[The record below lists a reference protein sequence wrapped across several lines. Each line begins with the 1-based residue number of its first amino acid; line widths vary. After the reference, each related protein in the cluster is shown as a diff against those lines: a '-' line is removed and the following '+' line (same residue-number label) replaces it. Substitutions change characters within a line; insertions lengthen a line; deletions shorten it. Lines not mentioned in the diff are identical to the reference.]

1 MSCNCAK
8 RGVAIGNHDL
18 FTSGERTVAV
28 TVCNDKSAYCCRKK
42 DEVEVLFWNSVIP
55 KQDAPNVE
63 YFTRPLPAAAI
74 EDATVTLSGFEANK
88 EYEISV
94 ETVGYKMGDVYN
106 AYLDMNLTDTP
117 TREETAALKEASKP
131 KQTAFT
137 VTSDADG
144 VIEFSLSQTENQVDF
159 IKVKV

>member
-1 MSCNCAK
+1 
-8 RGVAIGNHDL
+8 L
-18 FTSGERTVAV
+18 
-28 TVCNDKSAYCCRKK
+28 
-42 DEVEVLFWNSVIP
+42 
-55 KQDAPNVE
+55 
-63 YFTRPLPAAAI
+63 
-74 EDATVTLSGFEANK
+74 EANK

-137 VTSDADG
+137 MTSNADG
-144 VIEFSLSQTENQVDF
+144 VIEFSLPQTENQVDF
-159 IKVKV
+159 IKIKM